1 MILSQLCNIESNE
14 KTALNVEFGNYGMKL
29 LRAVQSAIS

>member
-1 MILSQLCNIESNE
+1 VSNE

-29 LRAVQSAIS
+29 LRAVQSTISEFSRRY